1 MDFLIQTLLP
11 KACSA
16 EALSLIED
24 SVLAIIYHSKAFGEK
39 MSHRFLAE
47 YCSFSEEKTL
57 PWDGYEIYLLLLKM
71 NF

>member
-24 SVLAIIYHSKAFGEK
+24 FILAIIYHSKAFGEK
-39 MSHRFLAE
+39 MSHHILAK
-47 YCSFSEEKTL
+47 YRSFSEEETL
-57 PWDGYEIYLLLLKM
+57 PWDGYEIYLLL
-71 NF
+71 